1 MRHYQTVLQ
10 NMVSKNLEIKDLSVA
25 TRDGKIVAT
34 DISIS
39 VKGGDIV
46 VLMGPNGS
54 GKSSVLNAVMGHPKY
69 EITGGSISLDGK
81 DLTALSPEKKAKQ
94 GLFLSMQHLPEISGV
109 PLASFLYQAKKDLIG
124 EEKNTLD
131 FYKEAVNTAREI
143 GVPEEFLKRSVNKG
157 LSGGEKKLSEMLQ
170 LAVLNPRIA
179 LLDEID
185 SGVDMDSMKKVF
197 GAIKT
202 LALKGTGFL
211 LVTHHPNIL
220 EYITPSMVYVMKE
233 GKIVRFGGVE
243 IITELKEKG
252 FE

>member
-1 MRHYQTVLQ
+1 ME
-10 NMVSKNLEIKDLSVA
+10 SKNLEIKNLSVA
-25 TRDGKIVAT
+25 TKEGKIVAT

-39 VKGGDIV
+39 VEGGDVV

-69 EITGGSISLDGK
+69 EIKGGSISLNGNDV
-81 DLTALSPEKKAKQ
+81 TALTPEKKAKQ

-109 PLASFLYQAKKDLIG
+109 PLASFLYQARKDLAG
-124 EEKNTLD
+124 EKGSTLD
-131 FYKEAVNTAREI
+131 FYREAAATAKEI

-170 LAVLNPRIA
+170 LAVLNPAIA

-185 SGVDMDSMKKVF
+185 SGVDMDSLKKVF
-197 GAIKT
+197 SAIKV
-202 LALKGTGFL
+202 LAEKGTGFL

-220 EYITPSMVYVMKE
+220 EYITPDKVYVMKE
-233 GKIVRFGGVE
+233 GKVVRSGGIEV
-243 IITELKEKG
+243 ITELKEKG